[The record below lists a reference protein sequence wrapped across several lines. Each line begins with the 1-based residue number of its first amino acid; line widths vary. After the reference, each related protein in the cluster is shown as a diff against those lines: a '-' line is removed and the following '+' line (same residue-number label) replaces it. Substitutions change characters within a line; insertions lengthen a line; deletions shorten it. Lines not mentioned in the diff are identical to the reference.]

1 MSLYM
6 YEFGV
11 IVEAETEEDAWELV
25 RQASQ
30 ALDKIDFEGESS
42 VDGPTLCDKRGFP
55 GLKSSIITI
64 TKTEEWN
71 AEP

>member
-11 IVEAETEEDAWELV
+11 IVEAETEQDAWELV

-30 ALDKIDFEGESS
+30 ALDKVDIEEST
-42 VDGPTLCDKRGFP
+42 VEGPTMCDREGFP
-55 GLKSSIITI
+55 VDSTGRWIRK
-64 TKTEEWN
+64 E
-71 AEP
+71 